1 MRYSGLAALDMDGV
15 LVPDPSTWERFHQIL
30 GTEEERER
38 NMELFYR
45 GEIDYE
51 TWARLDAY
59 LWRQM
64 SVKPVLG
71 YLSRVP
77 LVEGARQLVDE
88 MHRLGVAT
96 AIVSTGIEMVAEE
109 ISRRLGMDFFVA
121 NRVIVRGGAFTGE
134 VLVRCPFDGK
144 GLALR
149 RLGEDLK
156 IPRGRWAA
164 VGNDSNDVSMFKEA
178 AFSVAFNP
186 ISEDAEKAASVSIR
200 SETLHEVTDLLRQFF
215 LGPG

>member
-1 MRYSGLAALDMDGV
+1 
-15 LVPDPSTWERFHQIL
+15 
-30 GTEEERER
+30 
-38 NMELFYR
+38 
-45 GEIDYE
+45 
-51 TWARLDAY
+51 
-59 LWRQM
+59 
-64 SVKPVLG
+64 
-71 YLSRVP
+71 
-77 LVEGARQLVDE
+77 
-88 MHRLGVAT
+88 
-96 AIVSTGIEMVAEE
+96 
-109 ISRRLGMDFFVA
+109 MDFFVA